1 MIINFEWQCWSSQS
15 PSMCMDPG
23 VPSRDVFRRR
33 SAIFG
38 CRITPPHH
46 PHLAVKEPII
56 VAHWFRDD
64 DVSHLAPAWLISLSL
79 RRSVGH
85 ELVDCYSYFHQIAWK
100 WIIWNRITCILHV
113 QLDKSR
119 QMELLI
125 SIHSNCP
132 SSQLT
137 RCRLTWILASI
148 QISWKLNI
156 WTLVQCFR
164 PVAWPDWRRWLAAP
178 SGGSKRCPL
187 NSIINPPSVRIPREQ
202 AAKLSDG
209 GPQEGRWHHVK
220 LIGEI
225 KIHYTGS
232 ADWHL
237 IGGGRSRDSVQP
249 AENKHWTFERER
261 GTEMSS
267 VLSDGWCHRFDVA
280 TGQVNGTSADN
291 KRNVRSNACH
301 VMSHDTCQLIKWKK
315 GQTWEVKFSLD
326 PFFMRASFSG
336 K

>member
-1 MIINFEWQCWSSQS
+1 
-15 PSMCMDPG
+15 MCSGEDQQ
-23 VPSRDVFRRR
+23 F
-33 SAIFG
+33 FG

-85 ELVDCYSYFHQIAWK
+85 ELVDCYSYFHQIVWK

-137 RCRLTWILASI
+137 RCRLTWILCSI
-148 QISWKLNI
+148 QIRWKLNI

-164 PVAWPDWRRWLAAP
+164 PWRDQIDDADWLHRPAGVSVVHLIRSLIRRQWG
-178 SGGSKRCPL
+178 SRGSKR
-187 NSIINPPSVRIPREQ
+187 PSCRTVGLKR
-202 AAKLSDG
+202 G
-209 GPQEGRWHHVK
+209 GD
-220 LIGEI
+220 I
-225 KIHYTGS
+225 T
-232 ADWHL
+232 
-237 IGGGRSRDSVQP
+237 
-249 AENKHWTFERER
+249 
-261 GTEMSS
+261 
-267 VLSDGWCHRFDVA
+267 
-280 TGQVNGTSADN
+280 
-291 KRNVRSNACH
+291 
-301 VMSHDTCQLIKWKK
+301 
-315 GQTWEVKFSLD
+315 
-326 PFFMRASFSG
+326 
-336 K
+336 